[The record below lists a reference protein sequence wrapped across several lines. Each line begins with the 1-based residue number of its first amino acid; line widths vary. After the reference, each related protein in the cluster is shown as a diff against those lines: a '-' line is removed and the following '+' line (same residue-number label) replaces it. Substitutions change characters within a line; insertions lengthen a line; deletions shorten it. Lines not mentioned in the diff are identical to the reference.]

1 MLQKVRFQLCYTFQA
16 QLKFSILLCGNFKK
30 LYTRLLKMIQ
40 IKYSLR
46 TGIVIKVRFQICN
59 VYFQW
64 TKFYYTLWCEYNINK
79 FRYWTAQEDMNTL
92 SPLDGNWWKSVFN
105 RVMRYFLQ
113 MNKMLLRYE
122 VFIKIYRW
130 YTGLHKKVKYGR

>member
-1 MLQKVRFQLCYTFQA
+1 MLQKVRFQSCYTFQA

-79 FRYWTAQEDMNTL
+79 FRYWTAQKDMNTL

-130 YTGLHKKVKYGR
+130 YTGLHKKIKYGR